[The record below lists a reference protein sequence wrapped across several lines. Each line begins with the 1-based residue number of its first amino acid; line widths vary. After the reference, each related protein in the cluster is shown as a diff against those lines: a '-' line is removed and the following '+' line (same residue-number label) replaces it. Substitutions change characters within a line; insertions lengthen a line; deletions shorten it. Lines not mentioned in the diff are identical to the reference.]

1 MNKDQLLTL
10 ATLFKNVV
18 IRKKKYVLKFYA
30 KSEEGLWK
38 RWYYDWN
45 KNHKCTWGFEEG
57 NLGMV
62 AGADKLCEKYAKG
75 KNEVTVNIIVSR
87 NEITPP
93 IGYVMYKRK
102 ALAKG
107 KLERIICGADYECV
121 CNDNHFWICPVTL
134 FVLGRYPKYIY
145 IKEI

>member
-18 IRKKKYVLKFYA
+18 IRTKNYVLKLYP

-57 NLGMV
+57 NLRMV

-93 IGYVMYKRK
+93 I
-102 ALAKG
+102 
-107 KLERIICGADYECV
+107 
-121 CNDNHFWICPVTL
+121 
-134 FVLGRYPKYIY
+134 
-145 IKEI
+145 

>member
-93 IGYVMYKRK
+93 IGYVMYKINASLSQK
-102 ALAKG
+102 ENLNVSYAELTMSVYVMT
-107 KLERIICGADYECV
+107 IIFG
-121 CNDNHFWICPVTL
+121 
-134 FVLGRYPKYIY
+134 FVQ
-145 IKEI
+145 